1 MRTLKP
7 GAEWA
12 LLCVYIKSRLPVN
25 ISKHE
30 QRVLHVLALGGAIH
44 HERCENGKIRH
55 IICYTREGHV
65 LADCTLTVFHRLK
78 KRRFIQ
84 SSNGQPYRASRR
96 GIEAVR
102 SQLNQR

>member
-1 MRTLKP
+1 M
-7 GAEWA
+7 
-12 LLCVYIKSRLPVN
+12 N

-44 HERCENGKIRH
+44 HERCENGKIRAV
-55 IICYTREGHV
+55 ICYTREGHV
-65 LADCTLTVFHRLK
+65 LTDCTLSVFLRLK
-78 KRRFIQ
+78 KRRLIR
-84 SSNGQPYRASRR
+84 SSNGRPYRASRT

>member
-1 MRTLKP
+1 M
-7 GAEWA
+7 
-12 LLCVYIKSRLPVN
+12 N

-44 HERCENGKIRH
+44 HERCENGKIRVV
-55 IICYTREGHV
+55 ICYTRDGHV
-65 LADCTLTVFHRLK
+65 LADCTLDVFQRLK
-78 KRRFIQ
+78 KRRLIR
-84 SSNGQPYRASRR
+84 SSNGRPYRASRV